1 MVHGG
6 GGGEG
11 GGGAVQ
17 YCAGSCVYGGGGD
30 RHARFLSFCKSV
42 FFFFFIAGEFS
53 PVWLALSGNWVVV
66 QLRSGRKADR
76 MTNLHMNG
84 RE

>member
-6 GGGEG
+6 GGGVG

-42 FFFFFIAGEFS
+42 FFFFIAGEFS
-53 PVWLALSGNWVVV
+53 PVWLALSGIGLSYN
-66 QLRSGRKADR
+66 SGRVVKLIA
-76 MTNLHMNG
+76 
-84 RE
+84 